1 MMWFVNFNF
10 GIQNYSL
17 PRWDKNRSLKLV
29 LSLLQIYCT
38 KNRSLKLFLVIIR
51 QNFLNKNKGLK
62 SFLVVI
68 RKKYYSQKLVL
79 KKINGEFILQN
90 KTYKYHHHYYLHQKC
105 LYLLWSLYR
114 NLSTFYFSLTCVWYI
129 FSFTRLDS
137 WYLLYFVE
145 YFPQYSN
152 FLYPQLY
159 QIQIHCF

>member
-29 LSLLQIYCT
+29 LSALQIYCT
-38 KNRSLKLFLVIIR
+38 KNRSLKLFLVIIS

-68 RKKYYSQKLVL
+68 RKKKLQSETSL
-79 KKINGEFILQN
+79 GKIHGEFILQN

-129 FSFTRLDS
+129 FSFYPTRFLVS
-137 WYLLYFVE
+137 FV
-145 YFPQYSN
+145 FCWVFSQYSN
-152 FLYPQLY
+152 FLYPQMY